1 MRMFLGKVSMKIFH
15 LSDLHI
21 GIKLYNRNLAED
33 QKYIFKQIIEN
44 TVKEQAD
51 VIIIA
56 GDIYDKAV
64 PSAEAVKLFDD
75 FIREL
80 YNASVDSHIMIISGN
95 HDSAQRMNMFRWLLD
110 KQRVHI
116 AGLPPLTPD
125 EHMEKVVLADEYG
138 EVNFYLLPFV
148 RPSMVRNVF
157 GLGESESISYEETVG
172 RLIGREDIDTGVRN
186 VIVSHQFYLPA
197 AKEAGD
203 IERMDSEIKSV
214 GNIDVVNAN
223 VLEKFDYAA
232 LGHIHKPMTVGE
244 DRFRYC
250 GTPLAYSVSEAGQE
264 KGILSIDMGGKEEG
278 IRITKIP
285 LKPLRE
291 VRIMEG
297 KLEDILKQPNDDY
310 VFVSLTDTQDLDVIE
325 FHEKLAGA
333 FPNLLEIHRK
343 NVRSMEFSDDVAQ
356 DIYRNPYEL
365 ICEFL
370 PDMDE
375 EENAIISEVV
385 DEVTRAKKE

>member
-1 MRMFLGKVSMKIFH
+1 MFLGKVPMKIFH

-44 TVKEQAD
+44 TVKEQPD

-64 PSAEAVKLFDD
+64 PSAEAVRLFDD

-80 YNASVDSHIMIISGN
+80 YYASGASHIMIISGN

-264 KGILSIDMGGKEEG
+264 KGILSIDMGGKEEE

-325 FHEKLAGA
+325 FQEKLAAA

>member
-1 MRMFLGKVSMKIFH
+1 MKIFH